1 MTLAQSGA
9 LALTRILAPTPTPTP
24 TLARPQQ
31 TGEGGDHFVALVSG
45 LHLGHESQDMLP
57 LEMMREYLTGMLGGS
72 EEQAAQARTV
82 RLVIAGNSTAGGAK
96 TEAGSEA
103 SNLAAPDVMK
113 RLAQAEQ
120 QALAQRVSLLDSFLT
135 SVAASVPVDQMP
147 GLTLALNPHPNPH
160 PSPSPSPNPNPNP
173 RPNSNQVD
181 LMPGA
186 DDPCSFLLPQQ
197 AFHPCML
204 PQVTP

>member
-1 MTLAQSGA
+1 M
-9 LALTRILAPTPTPTP
+9 
-24 TLARPQQ
+24 
-31 TGEGGDHFVALVSG
+31 ALVSG

-96 TEAGSEA
+96 AEAGSDA

-147 GLTLALNPHPNPH
+147 GPTLTLTRCRVEP
-160 PSPSPSPNPNPNP
+160 
-173 RPNSNQVD
+173 
-181 LMPGA
+181 
-186 DDPCSFLLPQQ
+186 
-197 AFHPCML
+197 
-204 PQVTP
+204 